1 MSTETKNATFISNDF
16 LPMSNSSVIS
26 GTINCSSAA
35 PAIATDPRTAVY
47 ISLTN
52 MSYDSIKYAI
62 YDQMTGH
69 LVSSGS
75 LSQGNSKSIIVPASD
90 NPNIIRIQ
98 NQTACDTSGITP
110 SLTYAVS
117 TQN

>member
-1 MSTETKNATFISNDF
+1 MSTKTQNSTLVSQDF
-16 LPMSNSSVIS
+16 LPMSSSAVIT

-52 MSYDSIKYAI
+52 LSYDSVKYAI

-69 LVSSGS
+69 VVSSGS
-75 LSQGNSKSIIVPASD
+75 LSKGNSKSVIIPASD

-98 NQTACDTSGITP
+98 NQSPCDSSGITP
-110 SLTYAVS
+110 SFTYAAS
-117 TQN
+117 TQS